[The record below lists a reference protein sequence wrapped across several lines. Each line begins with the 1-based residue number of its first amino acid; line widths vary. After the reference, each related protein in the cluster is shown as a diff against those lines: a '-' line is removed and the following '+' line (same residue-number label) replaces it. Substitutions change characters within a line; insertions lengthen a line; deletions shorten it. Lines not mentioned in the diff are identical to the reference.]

1 MCLSLIYPKYN
12 GVQGLLN
19 DNAGQANAAPLQSRA
34 GLKYSFLAVWGKHIE
49 LRTWKISKDEMNLP
63 WEYCSVVK
71 TFHQSSSFI
80 LESLFLQ
87 HFGNKTSS
95 NQPSLKKIKKSNY
108 SFSHWTFLNF
118 YKYSISLMLNTS
130 SKLQFLMISC
140 DCDTRGCWG
149 VLGMKSWEYLPHVP
163 HSPQYLL
170 SCLTISR
177 WLLQETTTDTSN
189 TTLLPTIY

>member
-1 MCLSLIYPKYN
+1 
-12 GVQGLLN
+12 
-19 DNAGQANAAPLQSRA
+19 
-34 GLKYSFLAVWGKHIE
+34 
-49 LRTWKISKDEMNLP
+49 MNLP

-108 SFSHWTFLNF
+108 SFSNWTFLNF

-140 DCDTRGCWG
+140 DCDTRGCAGEVCSVWRAG
-149 VLGMKSWEYLPHVP
+149 SICHMFHT
-163 HSPQYLL
+163 LL
-170 SCLTISR
+170 SISSLV
-177 WLLQETTTDTSN
+177 WLSHGGYYRRQP
-189 TTLLPTIY
+189 PTPATPHYYQLYTNYTCS